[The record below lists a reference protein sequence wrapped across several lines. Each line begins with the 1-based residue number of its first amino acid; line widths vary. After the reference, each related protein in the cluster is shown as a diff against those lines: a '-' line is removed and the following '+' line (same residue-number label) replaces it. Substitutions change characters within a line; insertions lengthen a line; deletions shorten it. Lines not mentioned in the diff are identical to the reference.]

1 MCFGGGG
8 EGDLVRACLLVE
20 LQQHETVAAAAAR
33 QWQQWPHNKQLQEL
47 VWSWGMQ
54 EIPLCL
60 QAAGASGRRS
70 TVHFE

>member
-1 MCFGGGG
+1 
-8 EGDLVRACLLVE
+8 LLVE
-20 LQQHETVAAAAAR
+20 LQQHETVAAAAAAAAR
-33 QWQQWPHNKQLQEL
+33 QWQQWTHNKQLQEL

-60 QAAGASGRRS
+60 QAAGASGRSS